1 MYILF
6 GMYCA
11 RWPLFQLTDPSLFEL
26 SNTRAQISTCETCQ
40 CQTTSF
46 LSCCRLELVF
56 DISSFC
62 QTYMRQGDEWFHLSP
77 HLRPSLKLCKHQKI
91 RNKVMSNEWF
101 PNWYC
106 IYRCNG
112 WWHFAQNKRG
122 WSAHNTRQQNS
133 ADIVCSFIHAFV
145 FCIVFICVAD
155 VRTYKYMICVRLKS
169 AKIHCSNGI
178 LCGKLWF
185 SVHHSIN
192 ISANASETFMI
203 GKQEAFI
210 YHTRPTEDKPI
221 AASNKCRTAISDCI
235 LEFNQN
241 KSPLSRFQW

>member
-1 MYILF
+1 MTFCTEQTRVKRAQHTTTKQCRHCMFVHSCVCILYGF
-6 GMYCA
+6 YMCCRRTYTYEA
-11 RWPLFQLTDPSLFEL
+11 RWL
-26 SNTRAQISTCETCQ
+26 
-40 CQTTSF
+40 
-46 LSCCRLELVF
+46 
-56 DISSFC
+56 
-62 QTYMRQGDEWFHLSP
+62 DESHD
-77 HLRPSLKLCKHQKI
+77 KKI
-91 RNKVMSNEWF
+91 N
-101 PNWYC
+101 
-106 IYRCNG
+106 
-112 WWHFAQNKRG
+112 
-122 WSAHNTRQQNS
+122 
-133 ADIVCSFIHAFV
+133 
-145 FCIVFICVAD
+145 
-155 VRTYKYMICVRLKS
+155 KYMICVRLKS